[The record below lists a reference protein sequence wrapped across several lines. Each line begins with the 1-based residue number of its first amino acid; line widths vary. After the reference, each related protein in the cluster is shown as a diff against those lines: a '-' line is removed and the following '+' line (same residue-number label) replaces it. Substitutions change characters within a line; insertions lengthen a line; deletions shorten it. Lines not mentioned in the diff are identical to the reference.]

1 MLSMEQ
7 VRKKRKTGDLTKLK
21 YQYWANVF
29 TGVVDI
35 LRIAEKL
42 GNNIITVKYVVDKHK
57 SRLLIAR
64 YSKSLDTHGKF
75 PTPILSFGLYERLV
89 SLIANNVIT
98 QTKKE
103 LENAIFFSMSI
114 DSVPDTDES
123 AIYIRYVD
131 DKGIPKKR
139 FLDIINKRGDDALQL
154 MNILHVTLD
163 KYNLNHSG
171 FMGLSYNIDSNIL
184 KHRASLKSCLKSINK
199 FAEIV
204 PCSSDPLS
212 LVVIKAASSC
222 YEGRV
227 FFTTI
232 DELLNFFLF
241 FQYQWDDVKF
251 LLKDLSYS
259 NFLSKN
265 TTRKCLNKNWSK
277 IVYALFHIS
286 KNISFAHKIR
296 ANAFMLL
303 QKVKRLETCI
313 ITMFWE
319 DIIGKITELEGNLF
333 KYISTEINYLK
344 IFEIYQS
351 LISYLNDFRTNE
363 KFMDYKTCAFKKSN
377 ILHFNNS
384 FHTEKPQMRF
394 PIGYVDETDHFK
406 IKTYFYMIDEIQ
418 AELEYRKEI
427 YWDLTSKFDFLNNIS
442 TITNAELCH
451 ALENLLTIYL
461 QYIDYH
467 ISTECDHLKNSSN
480 NINRTLTSIRE
491 VSTFISSNIIFFE
504 QLSKVIKMALCLSAT
519 NCKVEHSAS
528 AVLKKV
534 ITSLKPITSE
544 DTYNSL
550 LIINMNQELLKNL
563 DFKNAIKD
571 FASSQ
576 STESL

>member
-1 MLSMEQ
+1 MDR
-7 VRKKRKTGDLTKLK
+7 VRKKRKTCDLIKLK
-21 YQYWANVF
+21 HEYWANVF

-35 LRIAEKL
+35 LRHTEKL
-42 GNNIITVKYVVDKHK
+42 NNDIITIKYVADKHK

-75 PTPILSFGLYERLV
+75 PTPILSSGLYERLI

-103 LENAIFFSMSI
+103 LESAIYFSMSI
-114 DSVPDTDES
+114 DPVPDTDES

-139 FLDIINKRGDDALQL
+139 FLDIINKPGDDALQL

-163 KYNLNHSG
+163 KYNLSHSG

-184 KHRASLKSCLKSINK
+184 KHRASLKSCLKKINK
-199 FAEIV
+199 FAEIM

-222 YEGRV
+222 YEGGA

-232 DELLNFFLF
+232 DELFKFFLF

-251 LLKDLSYS
+251 LLKDLSYNKFS
-259 NFLSKN
+259 SKN
-265 TTRKCLNKNWSK
+265 KACKCLNKNWST

-286 KNISFAHKIR
+286 KNISFSHKIR
-296 ANAFMLL
+296 ANAYMLL
-303 QKVKRLETCI
+303 QKVKRLETCF

-319 DIIGKITELEGNLF
+319 DIIGKITELEENLLKYVSTDINFF
-333 KYISTEINYLK
+333 KIFDIYESLINYL
-344 IFEIYQS
+344 
-351 LISYLNDFRTNE
+351 NGFRTNE

-377 ILHFNNS
+377 ILHFNNN

-394 PIGYVDETDHFK
+394 PVDYADEADQFK

-418 AELEYRKEI
+418 AELQYRKDI
-427 YWDLTSKFDFLNNIS
+427 YWDLTSKFDFLNNFS
-442 TITNAELCH
+442 TITNADLYQG
-451 ALENLLTIYL
+451 LENLLSIYL
-461 QYIDYH
+461 EYIDYH
-467 ISTECDHLKNSSN
+467 ISTECDQLKNN
-480 NINRTLTSIRE
+480 TQNILSGTLSSIRE
-491 VSTFISSNIIFFE
+491 ISTFIPSNIIFFE
-504 QLSKVIKMALCLSAT
+504 QLAKVIKMALCLSAI
-519 NCKVEHSAS
+519 NCKVEHSTLS
-528 AVLKKV
+528 VLKNV

-544 DTYNSL
+544 DNYNSL
-550 LIINMNQELLKNL
+550 LIINMNQKLLKSL
-563 DFKNAIKD
+563 DFKNVIKD
-571 FASSQ
+571 FAVSQ